1 MVLYPS
7 QQGRKSS
14 KLFLFSPFVNSEN
27 FLCVGCCLKFANIPL
42 TSKNQII
49 VSKSYF
55 LARLIIADTQRANFS
70 LISNF

>member
-14 KLFLFSPFVNSEN
+14 KLFLSLHFMNSEN

-42 TSKNQII
+42 ATKNQII

-55 LARLIIADTQRANFS
+55 LGRLIIADTQRANFS